1 MNKKYKLIIS
11 DFDGTF
17 LRSDQ
22 TISEENVKAVRSFVE
37 NGGIFALSSGRSLQ
51 SILPIARKMGLK
63 GLLACFNGSV
73 VADIDSGEII
83 LENTFSTVETL
94 EICLLLKELGL
105 YTQAYKL
112 DSFFA
117 SERNFYLEYY
127 EKLCGVKAI
136 VPEEGLIEYIRSH
149 KVRSVKII
157 SVLPVED
164 RDRYYKIISEKLKDK
179 AYVTSGGSNL
189 IEICVKGFSKGT
201 AVQLLAERYGI
212 QLTETL
218 AVGDALNDLPMLETA
233 GLGVAVKNAEKAL
246 QEKMYVYEYSNDE
259 DAVAKLIKEYGYTG
273 EK

>member
-1 MNKKYKLIIS
+1 MNKKYKLVIS

-37 NGGIFALSSGRSLQ
+37 NGGIFALSSGRTLQ

-73 VADIDSGEII
+73 VVDVESGEII
-83 LENTFSTVETL
+83 LENAFSTAETL
-94 EICLLLKELGL
+94 EICSLLKDLGL
-105 YTQAYKL
+105 YMHVYQL
-112 DSFFA
+112 DAFFA

-127 EKLCGVKAI
+127 EKLCGVKAV
-136 VPEEGLIEYIRSH
+136 VPEEGLLEYIRDN
-149 KVRSVKII
+149 KFRSVKIL
-157 SVLPVED
+157 SVVAAED

-189 IEICVKGFSKGT
+189 IEVCVKGFSKGT

-212 QLTETL
+212 NLSETL

-233 GLGVAVKNAEKAL
+233 GFGVALKNAETALKEKA
-246 QEKMYVYEYSNDE
+246 YVYEYSNDE
-259 DAVAKLIKEYGYTG
+259 DAVANLIKEYGYTG
-273 EK
+273 DK